1 MLGLKFAYAT
11 NGQEIVEFD
20 FLTGLERNRT
30 DYPAPDDLWSRY
42 RAATRL
48 SDPQVDQL
56 LTPFNHAV
64 GKGERYY
71 QQIAVNR
78 VVEAILSGRR
88 RLLVTMAT
96 GTGKTAVAF
105 QICWKLWT
113 GQLESNGRTPPSPD
127 PLPRRPE
134 HPHRPAQGR
143 PLR

>member
-78 VVEAILSGRR
+78 VVEAILSRMRPSVPTASAGSAFSPTCAGSRAP
-88 RLLVTMAT
+88 TAMTAAT
-96 GTGKTAVAF
+96 SSPPCSAVSTIA
-105 QICWKLWT
+105 
-113 GQLESNGRTPPSPD
+113 
-127 PLPRRPE
+127 
-134 HPHRPAQGR
+134 
-143 PLR
+143 